1 MLSEKL
7 KVMIVLVI
15 FGVIIAIIEILWFI
29 LPLIA
34 EWSSAFGVL
43 FILFLVVLGVNGV
56 FVLMTLRFGLEHPKW
71 YVKLYTVICSFWEFF
86 CAFLFYG
93 AIMGMDEIWFH
104 TSIALAF
111 PPLMTIW
118 YFCYKEYKEDTL
130 RYFWHKEEQY

>member
-1 MLSEKL
+1 M
-7 KVMIVLVI
+7 
-15 FGVIIAIIEILWFI
+15 AIIGVSIYIWGLYA
-29 LPLIA
+29 L
-34 EWSSAFGVL
+34 AFLRLVGL
-43 FILFLVVLGVNGV
+43 MFLGLLVFVTLGVSW
-56 FVLMTLRFGLEHPKW
+56 EHPKW